1 MDAYRFMV
9 DLAACFEPG
18 QVRVAWSSEVPPADP
33 ALEAMIA
40 RTWDDCVREA
50 RAGGIDLFN
59 GRLARYLRHRVDN
72 GILRIE
78 VGPTDYAA
86 FLGTNYH
93 NPHRA
98 AEFGWEHYSNPLGTS
113 ATVITS
119 DGWLLYGRRSR
130 YVACHAGYVHT
141 FGGGLEADEC
151 EPIGH
156 CDIFDSILR
165 ELEEE
170 LSLAGEDIERAI
182 CVGLIRDAI
191 VRQPELIFDVHV
203 RPSREQLEKRLEA
216 SPSAQEHDA
225 IVAVRDEPETA
236 VPFILAHRPIAPV
249 AVGALLLHGRRRFGE
264 AWYEAAMVALQ
275 GPSDAC

>member
-1 MDAYRFMV
+1 MDEYRFIV

-18 QVRVAWSSEVPPADP
+18 QVHVAWSREVPPADP
-33 ALEAMIA
+33 AREAMIA
-40 RTWDDCVREA
+40 RTWDDCVRKA
-50 RAGGIDLFN
+50 RAEGVELFN
-59 GRLARYLRHRVDN
+59 GRLARYLRHGVDD
-72 GILRIE
+72 GKLRIE

-93 NPHRA
+93 NPHRV
-98 AEFGWEHYSNPLGTS
+98 AEFGWENYGNPLGTS

-119 DGWLLYGRRSR
+119 DGWLLYGQRSR

-141 FGGGLEADEC
+141 FGGGVEADEC
-151 EPIGH
+151 EPAGH
-156 CDIFDSILR
+156 CDIFASILR

-170 LSLAGEDIERAI
+170 LSLAGDEIERAI

-203 RPSREQLEKRLEA
+203 RPSREQIEKRLA
-216 SPSAQEHDA
+216 SSPSAQEHDA
-225 IVAVRDEPETA
+225 IVAVRDEPDA
-236 VPFILAHRPIAPV
+236 VVPFIRAHRPIAPI

-264 AWYEAAMVALQ
+264 AWYEKAVEALECA
-275 GPSDAC
+275 SDAP